1 MLSDG
6 GGFSVEDLRRELAAS
21 AGQMGK
27 RAPSMLAFMS
37 QRGVRRDKRKSRR
50 KQPYQPGLA
59 LQSYLLQEAEAVGRE
74 AKLRAARGGLRAV
87 SLQHDGVS
95 FLGVPEGGEEAWG
108 KELSVAVTLA
118 SGYQVEVEAKRCLS
132 LAAIGIG
139 V

>member
-59 LQSYLLQEAEAVGRE
+59 LQSYLLQEAVLCARLRTLRLETLHFGRYTFAGVTAVAQTALTSEVGQSSHATGGSIPHNGRDFGE
-74 AKLRAARGGLRAV
+74 I
-87 SLQHDGVS
+87 SEICEHD
-95 FLGVPEGGEEAWG
+95 
-108 KELSVAVTLA
+108 
-118 SGYQVEVEAKRCLS
+118 
-132 LAAIGIG
+132 
-139 V
+139 